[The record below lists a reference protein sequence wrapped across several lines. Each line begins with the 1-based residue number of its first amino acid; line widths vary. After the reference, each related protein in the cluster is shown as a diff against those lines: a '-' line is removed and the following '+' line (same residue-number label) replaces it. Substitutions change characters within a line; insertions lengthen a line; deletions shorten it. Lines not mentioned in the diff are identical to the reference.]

1 MKKLIYLACVSVFSL
16 VSYTLNAQNLEV
28 THQANG
34 TTIAVPIQSIDS
46 VRFRMVPPPV
56 LKNIYQ
62 SNGNIL
68 GIALADVDSITYSIP
83 DVNTLPTLL
92 TESVTVLSSFS
103 AFAGGNVTD
112 DGGAAIIER
121 GICWN
126 TSPNVSIANN
136 TLAIGEGIGAFSG
149 TIAPLS
155 PDTIYYLRAYAT
167 NANGTAYGNEVS
179 FITQT
184 ANTSGN
190 LPTISTAAIDYQDG
204 LSATSGGSITADG
217 GLAVTARGVCWAIGV
232 TPTINNTHS
241 LDGAGAGDFTSE
253 LTNLLPNTSYFAR
266 AYATNDAGTAYGIT
280 FSFTTNALAEVVTEQ
295 EVDLLFNQAILSGEV
310 VATGNSSLQEIGFC
324 WSETPNP
331 SIEDNT
337 ISNTPSVDFTG
348 SFSNTITE
356 LTPNQTYFYRAY
368 AINEMGV
375 SYGTIREFEA
385 VEQQINTLDCEN
397 TEIQGDL
404 ISDYQNENVQIN
416 IPYTGGNGGAFES
429 QSFTSTG
436 VEGLTATLQ
445 AGGLAIGDGILT
457 VIVSGEAS
465 TLGTAS
471 FEIEFLGETCTIEL
485 EVIESPYPEGTVFC
499 DNIYTQ
505 VIEVTNPET
514 GMVWMDRNLG
524 ASQAATS
531 STDAQAYGDLYQW
544 GRGADG
550 HQCRNSSTTTII
562 STTDQPEHGDFILPP
577 FGNSSDWRAP
587 QNDNLWQGVNGV
599 NNPCP
604 SGYRLPTE
612 TEINAE
618 RTSWSSNN
626 AAGAFASPLKLP
638 MAGYRSTSNGSLLGV
653 GSVGSYWS
661 ITVSGTS
668 ARRLNFVSTSANM
681 NNFNR
686 AIGNSVRCLKDE
698 AEIGS
703 LDCENT
709 EIQGTAVLN
718 LNINGLPIHIPYS
731 SGNGEAFVS
740 QSFTS
745 TGVEGLTATLQAGDL
760 AIGDGIL
767 NLIVSGEATTLGTAS
782 FEIEFLGE
790 TCAIEVEV
798 IENQYPEG
806 TVFCDNIYTPVIEV
820 TNPETGMVWMDRNL
834 GASQVAT
841 SSTDANAYGDL
852 YQWGR
857 RSDGHQCR
865 YSSTTP
871 TLSSTDTPA
880 HGSFILPPNPPFDW
894 RSPQNTN
901 LWQGVNGVNNPCPS
915 GYRLP
920 TETELNEERTSWSN
934 NNAAGAFA
942 SPLKLPMAGF
952 RSFSLGS
959 LYSVGTGGGCW
970 SSTVSGTNS
979 RLLVFGSSSASM
991 NAGNRTNGLSV
1002 RCLKD

>member
-46 VRFRMVPPPV
+46 VRFRMDPPPV

-190 LPTISTAAIDYQDG
+190 LPTISTADIDYQDG

-295 EVDLLFNQAILSGEV
+295 EVDLLFNQASLSGEV

-397 TEIQGDL
+397 TEIQGEDL
-404 ISDYQNENVQIN
+404 ISDYQNEDVQIN

-429 QSFTSTG
+429 QS
-436 VEGLTATLQ
+436 L
-445 AGGLAIGDGILT
+445 
-457 VIVSGEAS
+457 
-465 TLGTAS
+465 
-471 FEIEFLGETCTIEL
+471 
-485 EVIESPYPEGTVFC
+485 
-499 DNIYTQ
+499 
-505 VIEVTNPET
+505 
-514 GMVWMDRNLG
+514 
-524 ASQAATS
+524 
-531 STDAQAYGDLYQW
+531 
-544 GRGADG
+544 
-550 HQCRNSSTTTII
+550 
-562 STTDQPEHGDFILPP
+562 
-577 FGNSSDWRAP
+577 
-587 QNDNLWQGVNGV
+587 
-599 NNPCP
+599 
-604 SGYRLPTE
+604 
-612 TEINAE
+612 
-618 RTSWSSNN
+618 
-626 AAGAFASPLKLP
+626 
-638 MAGYRSTSNGSLLGV
+638 
-653 GSVGSYWS
+653 
-661 ITVSGTS
+661 
-668 ARRLNFVSTSANM
+668 
-681 NNFNR
+681 
-686 AIGNSVRCLKDE
+686 
-698 AEIGS
+698 
-703 LDCENT
+703 
-709 EIQGTAVLN
+709 
-718 LNINGLPIHIPYS
+718 
-731 SGNGEAFVS
+731 
-740 QSFTS
+740 TS

-767 NLIVSGEATTLGTAS
+767 NLIISGESSTFGTAS

-790 TCAIEVEV
+790 TCIIDVEV
-798 IENQYPEG
+798 IENPYPED
-806 TVFCDNIYTPVIEV
+806 TVFCDGVITEIIDV
-820 TNPETGMVWMDRNL
+820 TNPVTGKIWMDRNL
-834 GASQVAT
+834 GASQAAT
-841 SSTDANAYGDL
+841 SSTDAQAYGDL
-852 YQWGR
+852 YQYGR
-857 RSDGHQCR
+857 GADGHQCR
-865 YSSTTP
+865 DSETTSS
-871 TLSSTDTPA
+871 LSSTDQPG
-880 HGSFILPPNPPFDW
+880 HGDFILSPNSPNDW
-894 RSPQNTN
+894 RSPQNDN
-901 LWQGVNGVNNPCPS
+901 LWLGADGVNNPCPS

-920 TETELNEERTSWSN
+920 TFTELNAERASWSSN
-934 NNAAGAFA
+934 NQAGAFA
-942 SPLKLPMAGF
+942 SPLKLPVAG
-952 RSFSLGS
+952 RRNDSSGS
-959 LYSVGTGGGCW
+959 LVFVGTAGYYW
-970 SSTVSGTNS
+970 SSAVSGTDSYFLGVGSFTYVTDMYLFS
-979 RLLVFGSSSASM
+979 RAF
-991 NAGNRTNGLSV
+991 GLSV
-1002 RCLKD
+1002 RCIKD